1 MDKTK
6 TNTALRVPQIYNTSQ
21 QRCSTTAERKT
32 PQVKICGLTV
42 PEQARQCAQL
52 GADAIGLVFHPPS
65 PRHLS
70 ISQAAAITQ
79 ALPPH
84 VAAVGVFVNP
94 ALDFL
99 EAVIEAC
106 ALSIIQLHGNEPPEL
121 LDQISDA
128 FHIPVI
134 KALFASREPGLNH
147 ATRFHAAAY
156 LVECGKGPL
165 PGGNAET
172 WDWGSAR
179 DFAQVYPTV
188 LAGGLAAHNVVQAI
202 GACLPDAVDAS
213 SGLEASPGRKDLDKV
228 SQLLNNV
235 KKTASLYA
243 CVAKTPRLIFR

>member
-1 MDKTK
+1 MH
-6 TNTALRVPQIYNTSQ
+6 NANNNNAPRASQVCNASQERYSTSG
-21 QRCSTTAERKT
+21 ERKT

-65 PRHLS
+65 PRHVTL
-70 ISQAAAITQ
+70 SQAAAISR

-94 ALDFL
+94 ALDL
-99 EAVIEAC
+99 LKAAIEAC
-106 ALSIIQLHGNEPPEL
+106 ALSHIQLHGNEPPEL
-121 LDQISDA
+121 LDEISDA

-147 ATRFHAAAY
+147 AARFHAAAY

-179 DFAQVYPTV
+179 GFAQVCPTV
-188 LAGGLAAHNVVQAI
+188 LAGGLTPHNVVQAI
-202 GACLPDAVDAS
+202 GTCLPDAVDAS
-213 SGLEASPGRKDLDKV
+213 SGLEAAPGRKDLDKV
-228 SQLLNNV
+228 SQLLANV

-243 CVAKTPRLIFR
+243 CAAKTPHMIFR